1 MTDENKTGDKD
12 TAKSGKLKKGLDVVT
27 GVNDLP
33 EGKAKRTIYY
43 ITGISDIYFIIAS
56 VKQTFSLLFQRA
68 SFVKK
73 QIKNLDGPPVDS
85 DANQPF
91 AEVMKR
97 SNRPVS
103 ELLDK
108 ASLYKKYWL
117 CCFFALVLILL
128 FLTSGY
134 ARLLLNGSPNMSL
147 LRATLTC
154 GVLFAA
160 GIFTFIKALTCEFM
174 GWQLRNKAHS
184 DAEQGTLRY
193 FLNDGGVRNTFN
205 FSQAGQERGPHE

>member
-97 SNRPVS
+97 SNRPIS

-117 CCFFALVLILL
+117 CCFL
-128 FLTSGY
+128 
-134 ARLLLNGSPNMSL
+134 
-147 LRATLTC
+147 
-154 GVLFAA
+154 
-160 GIFTFIKALTCEFM
+160 
-174 GWQLRNKAHS
+174 H
-184 DAEQGTLRY
+184 
-193 FLNDGGVRNTFN
+193 
-205 FSQAGQERGPHE
+205 